1 MRAVVVYDVCAVT
14 RAVVVYDLCA
24 LMRLVVV
31 VYAVCAV
38 TRALVPD
45 AVSHM
50 CDNLLENSQSEK
62 TVLEQLSA

>member
-38 TRALVPD
+38 WL
-45 AVSHM
+45 
-50 CDNLLENSQSEK
+50 
-62 TVLEQLSA
+62 

>member
-1 MRAVVVYDVCAVT
+1 MCCLALMRAVVVYDVCAVT

-38 TRALVPD
+38 WL
-45 AVSHM
+45 
-50 CDNLLENSQSEK
+50 
-62 TVLEQLSA
+62 